1 MADQSVV
8 QVSRLLDER
17 GLSSF
22 HFNLIVWT
30 VLLSLIDGYDI
41 AAIAFAAPH
50 LIREWHIDP
59 HALGRVFSASLIGI
73 LFGSAIFGWIGDKY
87 GRKAALIS
95 ANLLFGVF
103 TLWAAY
109 STNLD
114 QMFWLRLLAGL
125 GIGGVIPNIVAIN
138 AESAPRRQR
147 ATLALIAVGFVPIG
161 GAIPGV
167 IAATLVPAHGWPILF
182 TIGGIVPIV
191 LAIIGMFLL
200 PESIKYM
207 ALHESQRG
215 KMEKLIAAISP
226 GTKVPANAR
235 FVIEDEKQQF
245 PGFNPTYL
253 FKEGLAVIT
262 PLLWLLFA
270 LNLMGYFFLLSWT
283 PTLVATLKLPP
294 ATGALA
300 GAMIQVG
307 GTVGSLVLARWF
319 QRQRFAAI
327 AVVFVIAVPAV
338 ASIGYAGLSSQT
350 ALLLATFFAGF
361 CVLGIQT
368 GINVAGALVY
378 PTSLRANGSGWE
390 LGVGRIGSIVG
401 PMLGALFVGLP
412 IDQLYVWS
420 SLPFAAG
427 AIVCFL
433 IYRLNSAR
441 LKERPYLQEQ
451 EAVAPAE

>member
-103 TLWAAY
+103 TLWAAH
-109 STNLD
+109 STSLD

-138 AESAPRRQR
+138 AKSAPRRQR

-161 GAIPGV
+161 GAIPGFV
-167 IAATLVPAHGWPILF
+167 AAALVPTHGWQILF

-215 KMEKLIAAISP
+215 KMEKLIATIQP
-226 GTKVPANAR
+226 GYKVPANAR

-245 PGFNPTYL
+245 PGFNPAYL

-338 ASIGYAGLSSQT
+338 ASIGYAGLTSQT
-350 ALLLATFFAGF
+350 ALLIAAFFAGF

-433 IYRLNSAR
+433 VYRLNSAR
-441 LKERPYLQEQ
+441 LKARPYLQEQ
-451 EAVAPAE
+451 EALAPAE